1 MIKAVGLDLDDTLY
15 DRNQVYEKTFQVMEQ
30 SVLTTGISFRNFN
43 DIFQQES
50 QIEFQKFT
58 QGIKGEVEFKIDRV
72 LSTYERLG
80 YPLNYEQAFQFNELY
95 LHHKKQ
101 IELRPGMAKL
111 INYLHSVNVE
121 LFVLTNGA
129 QETQTS
135 KLHYLGIDKLIPAEN
150 TFISGAMEVAKPD
163 KEIFGLVEDSL
174 GLAGNEILYIGDH
187 YENDIIGCQQNSWTA
202 VYYNV
207 NDETVEDEN
216 LVQFSTDQQVYE
228 YIKKM
233 SMDLNIKGKTVLMK
247 NWI

>member
-30 SVLTTGISFRNFN
+30 TVLATNVSFQDFN

-80 YPLNYEQAFQFNELY
+80 CPLNYEQALQFNELY

-101 IELRPGMAKL
+101 IELRPGMIKL
-111 INYLHSVNVE
+111 INHLQSVGVE

-129 QETQTS
+129 KGTQSS
-135 KLHYLGIDKLIPAEN
+135 KLHYLGIDKLIPSEN
-150 TFISGAMEVAKPD
+150 TFISGAMGVAKPD
-163 KEIFGLVEDSL
+163 KEIFDLVEDSL

-187 YENDIIGCQQNSWTA
+187 YENDIFGCQRNDWTA

-207 NDETVEDEN
+207 NNVTAEDEN
-216 LVQFSTDQQVYE
+216 TAQFSTDQQVYK
-228 YIKKM
+228 Y
-233 SMDLNIKGKTVLMK
+233 VK
-247 NWI
+247 NLLV

>member
-30 SVLTTGISFRNFN
+30 SVLATGISFQYFN
-43 DIFQQES
+43 VIFQQES

-80 YPLNYEQAFQFNELY
+80 SPLNYEQALRFNELY

-101 IELRPGMAKL
+101 IELRPGMVKL
-111 INYLHSVNVE
+111 IDYLQSVGVE

-129 QETQTS
+129 RETQSS

-150 TFISGAMEVAKPD
+150 MFISGAMGVAKPD
-163 KEIFGLVEDSL
+163 KEIFDLVEDSL
-174 GLAGNEILYIGDH
+174 GLAGHEIMYIGDH
-187 YENDIIGCQQNSWTA
+187 YENDIIGCQQSGWTA

-207 NDETVEDEN
+207 NEETVEAED
-216 LVQFSTDQQVYE
+216 LIQFSIDQQVYE
-228 YIKKM
+228 YIKKLR
-233 SMDLNIKGKTVLMK
+233 SSFD
-247 NWI
+247 